1 MLQLWFFDS
10 VVGNH
15 MRAYRRKQN
24 KYGLDNESYHVW
36 GLVELREPCT
46 KVLSQPYLI
55 NFVIFLLLLLL
66 FQVFAL
72 FILFFGHISSETHL
86 KDNIYSP
93 HI

>member
-15 MRAYRRKQN
+15 MRAYRRNQN

-46 KVLSQPYLI
+46 KVLSPPLSHKLCNFFNYYYYYFKYLLYS
-55 NFVIFLLLLLL
+55 FYFLD
-66 FQVFAL
+66 VFHQK
-72 FILFFGHISSETHL
+72 HI
-86 KDNIYSP
+86 
-93 HI
+93 